1 MRVINKPKNKPNTI
15 LLEEIGKSCREDNLE
30 IDVGSVKIIPNYN
43 GFKRSL
49 YRYRNKVKP
58 IEPQVTD
65 EINFTDDRFIYIN
78 DAKRYKLF
86 DTLDDTWMICYASI
100 IGLEILLKSTEWHAD
115 GTFKSATRKY
125 KQKHHIHTWYKGYI
139 YLCAKIFLKIR
150 MKKHMTKYW

>member
-1 MRVINKPKNKPNTI
+1 LRVINKPKNKPNTI

-86 DTLDDTWMICYASI
+86 DTLDDT
-100 IGLEILLKSTEWHAD
+100 
-115 GTFKSATRKY
+115 
-125 KQKHHIHTWYKGYI
+125 
-139 YLCAKIFLKIR
+139 
-150 MKKHMTKYW
+150 